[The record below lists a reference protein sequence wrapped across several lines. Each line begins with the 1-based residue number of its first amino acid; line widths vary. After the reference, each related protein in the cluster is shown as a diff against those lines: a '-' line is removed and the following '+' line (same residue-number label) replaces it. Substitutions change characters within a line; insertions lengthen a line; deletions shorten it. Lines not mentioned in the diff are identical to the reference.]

1 MQRKSRSLDSLP
13 MNETQKEIQKVLER
27 FRLDKIE
34 PHAEHDDRDELFRK
48 DIYQALGE
56 LGFGGM
62 TLPEQYGGAEM
73 LYEDACAAFEEIA
86 KSSVAYAV
94 TLSVSTMVQSIIN
107 NYGSEKQKQKYLPAL
122 TSGQEIGAFAL
133 SESSSGS
140 DASSL
145 KTTAKK
151 VDGGYML
158 NGSKCWISSAGVAK
172 TYIVMARTGGEGSK
186 GVSAFIVEDGMKGFE
201 YGKKERKMGWR
212 ASPTRELLFQNCF
225 VPQENLLQE
234 EGCGF
239 KVAMSALDAGR
250 FTIGAIAVGLS
261 QRALDEAVKYSLTR
275 EQFKQPIFEFQGLQ
289 FMMADM
295 ATEIAASRLLVRQ
308 AARNNDEGNPN
319 PSLCA
324 MAKLKSTDT
333 AMKVT
338 TDAVQIFG
346 GVGYTQE
353 YPVERFMRD
362 AKVLQ
367 IVEGTNQIQRV
378 VIARSLKKA
387 YES

>member
-1 MQRKSRSLDSLP
+1 
-13 MNETQKEIQKVLER
+13 MNETQLEIQKVLER
-27 FRLDKIE
+27 FRLEQIE
-34 PHAEHDDRDELFRK
+34 PYAEDDDRDEKFRIE
-48 DIYQALGE
+48 IYRALGA

-62 TLPEQYGGAEM
+62 TLPEEFGGAGM
-73 LYEDACAAFEEIA
+73 SYEDACSAFEEIA

-94 TLSVSTMVQSIIN
+94 TLSVSTMVQSILN
-107 NYGSEKQKQKYLPAL
+107 NFGNQKQKEKYLPAL

-133 SESSSGS
+133 SESSAGS

-225 VPQENLLQE
+225 VPDENLLKE
-234 EGCGF
+234 EGFGF
-239 KVAMSALDAGR
+239 KVAMSALDSGR

-275 EQFKQPIFEFQGLQ
+275 EQFKQPIFDFQGLQ

-295 ATEIAASRLLVRQ
+295 ATEIAASRLMVMQSAKNLD
-308 AARNNDEGNPN
+308 AGASDGT
-319 PSLCA
+319 LAA

-338 TDAVQIFG
+338 TDAVQILG

-378 VIARSLKKA
+378 VIARSLKKN